1 MSNLITFHPSDEI
14 IVSICSRDTNI
25 CKLIAKIGPLTLR
38 TNENHL
44 EALVMSIIGQ
54 QLSAKAA
61 STIRKRVKM
70 LCGEIT
76 PERVLRTPIENF
88 RNAGV
93 SRTKIEYIF
102 DLCNKVHSNEISFA
116 NFHSLENEMVI
127 NSLTSVKGIGRW
139 TAEMF
144 LLFSLGRLNVLSLG
158 DAGLQRATK
167 WLYQLDDRPKNKYME
182 EVSVNWHP
190 YYSIVSLYLW
200 ESINLGFVDHF
211 PTIEDVNEK

>member
-1 MSNLITFHPSDEI
+1 MNNHITFHPSHEG
-14 IVSICSRDTNI
+14 IVSICNQDTTI
-25 CKLIAKIGPLTLR
+25 CKLINHIGPLTLK
-38 TNENHL
+38 TSENHL

-61 STIRKRVKM
+61 STIRQRVKM

-76 PERVLRTPIENF
+76 PERVLRTPFENF

-93 SRTKIEYIF
+93 SRTKIEFIF
-102 DLCNKVHSNEISFA
+102 DLCKKVHSNEISFA
-116 NFHSLENEMVI
+116 NFHSQENETVI
-127 NSLTSVKGIGRW
+127 NSLTSVKGIGKW

-144 LLFSLGRLNVLSLG
+144 LIFSLGRLNVLSLG

-182 EVSVNWHP
+182 EVSINWHP

-200 ESINLGFVDHF
+200 ESIDLGFVDHF

>member
-1 MSNLITFHPSDEI
+1 MNNHITFHPSHEG
-14 IVSICSRDTNI
+14 IVSLCSQDTPI
-25 CKLIAKIGPLTLR
+25 RKLIHHIGPLTLK

-61 STIRKRVKM
+61 STIRQRVKM

-76 PERVLRTPIENF
+76 PERVLRTPIENL

-102 DLCNKVHSNEISFA
+102 DLCKKVHSNEISFA
-116 NFHSLENEMVI
+116 NFHSQENETVI
-127 NSLTSVKGIGRW
+127 NSLTSVKGIGKW

-182 EVSVNWHP
+182 EVSANWHP

-200 ESINLGFVDHF
+200 ESIDLGFVDHF
-211 PTIEDVNEK
+211 PTLEDVNEK

>member
-1 MSNLITFHPSDEI
+1 MENHITFHPSHKV
-14 IVSICSRDTNI
+14 IVSICTQDSTI
-25 CKLIAKIGPLTLR
+25 CKLINKIGPLTLK
-38 TNENHL
+38 TNGNYL

-61 STIRKRVKM
+61 STIRQRVKM

-76 PERVLRTPIENF
+76 LERVLHTPIENF

-93 SRTKIEYIF
+93 SRAKIEYIF
-102 DLCNKVHSNEISFA
+102 DLCNKVHTNEISFTS
-116 NFHSLENEMVI
+116 FHLLENEAVI
-127 NSLTSVKGIGRW
+127 NLLTSVKGIGRW

-144 LLFSLGRLNVLSLG
+144 LIFSLGRLNVLSLG

-167 WLYQLDDRPKNKYME
+167 WLYQLEDRPKNKYME
-182 EVSVNWHP
+182 DISGNWHP

-200 ESINLGFVDHF
+200 ESIDQGFVDNF
-211 PTIEDVNEK
+211 PTIDDVK